1 MTPLSKNAFSSR
13 RSQDQGSSQGLMERA
28 EGKAIGGSKEHFDDD
43 EQFAD
48 VQSRIHRFGNLRAS
62 SLLLKYLFQAI
73 LVIIAC
79 SITWKLAA
87 PSPTNLHNDVLT
99 ADGKSFPSGQ
109 LTWSQN
115 FTPLP
120 CGKTPEEALASG
132 CHFDIV
138 ATAWL
143 PPRCIDQ
150 ELAAEFEALHPW
162 QYFPNANGTDPF
174 SNDPDALGSQT
185 GLIWTTHR
193 WHAAHCVYMWKK
205 LNRALIGGWKTDA
218 ETVQQA
224 HTNHCTMAVL
234 DVEDVDAIRSIME
247 IIYPPC

>member
-1 MTPLSKNAFSSR
+1 MDVHPKTHHS
-13 RSQDQGSSQGLMERA
+13 
-28 EGKAIGGSKEHFDDD
+28 GK
-43 EQFAD
+43 
-48 VQSRIHRFGNLRAS
+48 LRAS
-62 SLLLKYLFQAI
+62 LWLLKYLFQAALAI
-73 LVIIAC
+73 VAFA
-79 SITWKLAA
+79 ITWKLAA
-87 PSPTNLHNDVLT
+87 PSPTNLHSEILT
-99 ADGKSFPSGQ
+99 ADGKSFPLGQ

-120 CGKTPEEALASG
+120 CGKTPTEALARG
-132 CHFDIV
+132 CHFDII

-143 PPRCIDQ
+143 PPKCIDY

-162 QYFPNANGTDPF
+162 QYFPNANGSDPF
-174 SNDPDALGSQT
+174 LNDSDTLGMQT

-205 LNRALIGGWKTDA
+205 LNRALIGGWNTDA

-224 HTNHCTMAVL
+224 HTNHCTVAVL
-234 DVEDVDAIRSIME
+234 DVEEVDAIRSIME